1 MNKIEFINAVNK
13 KFKNPDPHFFD
24 QIEKYKNIIQEYDQK
39 ISLSNLV
46 SNEKIYGEYFY
57 ESIIPYANVD
67 FKNDTKLLDIGS
79 GSGIPG
85 IVLKLLY
92 PFISLTI
99 IEATA
104 KKANFMKLLVS
115 ELNLDNVT
123 ILNKRAEDI
132 KSFEREQFDIVT
144 SRAVAPLFAILELST
159 AYAKVG
165 GLIIQPKSKNF
176 NQELLEAKEI
186 INKLDL
192 QLINQDEFT
201 SINNYF
207 HHVFY
212 FKKLKKTNELYPRSW
227 SKIVRK

>member
-1 MNKIEFINAVNK
+1 MNKIEFIDAVNK

-99 IEATA
+99 IEATV

-144 SRAVAPLFAILELST
+144 SRAVASLFAILELST
-159 AYAKVG
+159 AYAKIG

-207 HHVFY
+207 HHVSY
-212 FKKLKKTNELYPRSW
+212 FIKLKKTN
-227 SKIVRK
+227 

>member
-1 MNKIEFINAVNK
+1 MNKIEFIDAVNK

-104 KKANFMKLLVS
+104 KKANFMKLLVN

-159 AYAKVG
+159 AYAKIG

-212 FKKLKKTNELYPRSW
+212 FKKFKKTNELYPRSW
-227 SKIVRK
+227 SKIVKK

>member
-1 MNKIEFINAVNK
+1 MNKIEFIDAVNK

-132 KSFEREQFDIVT
+132 KSFEKEQFDIVT

-159 AYAKVG
+159 AYAKIG

-207 HHVFY
+207 HDVFY

-227 SKIVRK
+227 SKIVKK

>member
-1 MNKIEFINAVNK
+1 MNKIEFIDAVNK

-159 AYAKVG
+159 AYAKIG

-212 FKKLKKTNELYPRSW
+212 FKKLKKTNELDPRSW
-227 SKIVRK
+227 SKIVKK

>member
-1 MNKIEFINAVNK
+1 MNKIEFIDAVNK

-57 ESIIPYANVD
+57 ESIIPYTNVD

-159 AYAKVG
+159 AYAKIG

-212 FKKLKKTNELYPRSW
+212 FKKLKKTNALYPRSW
-227 SKIVRK
+227 SKIVKK